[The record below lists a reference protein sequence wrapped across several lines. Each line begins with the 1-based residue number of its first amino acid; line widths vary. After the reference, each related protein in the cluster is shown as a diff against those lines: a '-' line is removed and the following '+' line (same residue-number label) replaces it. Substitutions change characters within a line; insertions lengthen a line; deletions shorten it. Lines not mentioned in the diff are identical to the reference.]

1 MNDQSPLNQTARTV
15 PLYTLHLSP
24 LNPRQDHDAD
34 DIAALAESLKIN
46 GIMQNLNVFDG
57 PDGLG
62 VVAGGRR
69 LRALELLAQSV
80 DHDETDDPGQLID
93 FDAIPVNVTADEMMA
108 RSWAGAEGA
117 TQRPLHPAEEIRA
130 YAAMADQGSTP
141 DRIASAFGQTRAH
154 VMRRLKLASLSTEAL
169 DALRRNLIPL
179 DVAQVLTLIDVPDRQ
194 HDALMLATD
203 RNYNAG
209 QLRRQ
214 LMEGNVPSDDR
225 RVVFIGLELYRA
237 EGGTLDEDLFTD
249 QSRLHNADLIDSLF
263 KEKLTKKAEEL
274 QGSAGVA
281 RVVPIFD
288 SYVGYQHLDDM
299 QRLFRQPVD
308 LPEAD
313 QARYDALCEKGNEVE
328 FTEAEAEDFDA
339 LEERMKGDFDAE
351 EYATATLFVCVDHHG
366 KIDVSHPYL
375 QKKKRENTGTDGGAG
390 PVAAKPPLTQT
401 GIADLRTIQRIALQT
416 EMLKH
421 PELALDLL
429 AFQLS
434 HDLYSF
440 SGPFNVTPTDQN
452 SPPGSVDSVHL
463 DERLDSEISDIS
475 GDVEAAFRTFQD
487 QGKKH
492 RNTVLTQALVRTM
505 NQPFASPINMVLM
518 TKLGVSPRSI
528 WTPTADNFFKACRS
542 ELMDS
547 IWRKLVIQEGEDD
560 SEMERF
566 SKLKVGEKRSE
577 LEALF
582 NDASTQEAL
591 LLTRDQI
598 AAIDAWLPDEIADS
612 TIDA

>member
-1 MNDQSPLNQTARTV
+1 MNDQSPLNQSVRTV
-15 PLYTLHLSP
+15 PLHTLQLSS

-46 GIMQNLNVFDG
+46 GIMQNLNVFEG

-69 LRALELLAQSV
+69 LRALELLAQAV
-80 DHDETDDPGQLID
+80 DHDETEDTVQLID
-93 FDAIPVNVTADEMMA
+93 FDAIPVNVTSDEMMA

-130 YAAMADQGSTP
+130 YAAMADQDSTP
-141 DRIASAFGQTRAH
+141 DRIAAAFGQTRAH

-179 DVAQVLTLIDVPDRQ
+179 DVAQVLTMIDAPDRQ

-225 RVVFIGLELYRA
+225 RVLFIGIDLYRA

-263 KEKLTKKAEEL
+263 KEKLTKKAEDL
-274 QGSAGVA
+274 QASAGVA

-288 SYVGYQHLDDM
+288 YYVGYQHTDGMRTLY
-299 QRLFRQPVD
+299 RKPVE

-313 QARYDALCEKGNEVE
+313 QARYDDLCEKGNEVE
-328 FTEAEAEDFDA
+328 FTEVEAEEFDA
-339 LEERMKGDFDAE
+339 LEVRMEGDFDTE
-351 EYATATLFVCVDHHG
+351 EYALATLFVYVNTNG
-366 KIDVSHPYL
+366 KIDVSRPYL
-375 QKKKRENTGTDGGAG
+375 AQEKRANSGADDGAG
-390 PVAAKPPLTQT
+390 AVAAKPPVTQT
-401 GIADLRTIQRIALQT
+401 GIADLHTIQRAAFQT

-429 AFQLS
+429 AFQLT
-434 HDLYSF
+434 HDLYSY
-440 SGPFNVTPTDQN
+440 SGPYNVTVTDQN
-452 SPPGSVDSVHL
+452 TPPSSVDSVHL
-463 DERLDSEISDIS
+463 DKRLDSEVSDIA
-475 GDVEAAFRTFQD
+475 GDVEAAFRAFQE

-492 RNTVLTQALVRTM
+492 RNMVLTQALVRTM
-505 NQPFASPINMVLM
+505 NQPFGSPINLALM

-528 WTPTADNFFKACRS
+528 WTPTAENFFKACRS
-542 ELMDS
+542 EILDS
-547 IWRKLVIQEGEDD
+547 IWRKLACAGDEGGDQ
-560 SEMERF
+560 MERF
-566 SKLKVGEKRSE
+566 AKLKVGEKRAE

-582 NDASTQEAL
+582 TDASTQEAL
-591 LLTRDQI
+591 ALSRDQI
-598 AAIDAWLPDEIADS
+598 AAIDAWLPDEVEGGA
-612 TIDA
+612 A

>member
-1 MNDQSPLNQTARTV
+1 MNDQSPLNQSVRTV
-15 PLYTLHLSP
+15 PLHTLQLSS

-46 GIMQNLNVFDG
+46 GIMQNLNVFEG

-69 LRALELLAQSV
+69 LRALELLAQAV
-80 DHDETDDPGQLID
+80 DHDETEDTVQLID
-93 FDAIPVNVTADEMMA
+93 FDAIPVNVTSDEMMA

-141 DRIASAFGQTRAH
+141 DRIAAAFGQTRAH

-179 DVAQVLTLIDVPDRQ
+179 DVAQVLTMIDAPDRQ

-203 RNYNAG
+203 RNYNSG

-225 RVVFIGLELYRA
+225 RVVFIGLDLYRA

-249 QSRLHNADLIDSLF
+249 QSRLHNADLVHSLF
-263 KEKLTKKAEEL
+263 QEKLTKTAEDL
-274 QGSAGVA
+274 QTSAGVA
-281 RVVPIFD
+281 RVVPIYE
-288 SYVGYQHLDDM
+288 SYIGYQHLDGM
-299 QRLFRQPVD
+299 RSLYRKPVD

-313 QARYDALCEKGNEVE
+313 QARYDVLCEKGNEVE
-328 FTEAEAEDFDA
+328 FTEAEEAEFEA
-339 LEERMKGDFDAE
+339 LEKRMEGDFNAE
-351 EYATATLFVCVDHHG
+351 EYATATLFVCVDRHG
-366 KIDVSHPYL
+366 KIEVSAPYL
-375 QKKKRENTGTDGGAG
+375 AREQRANTGPDDGTGA
-390 PVAAKPPLTQT
+390 VAAKPPVTQT
-401 GIADLRTIQRIALQT
+401 GIADLRTIQRAAFQT

-429 AFQLS
+429 AFQLT
-434 HDLYSF
+434 HDLYSY
-440 SGPFNVTPTDQN
+440 SGPFNVTVTDQN
-452 SPPGSVDSVHL
+452 APPSSVDNVHL
-463 DERLDSEISDIS
+463 DERLKSGINDIG
-475 GDVEAAFRTFQD
+475 GDVEAAFRTFQE

-505 NQPFASPINMVLM
+505 NQPFGSPINLALM

-528 WTPTADNFFKACRS
+528 WTPTAENFFKACRS
-542 ELMDS
+542 ELLDS
-547 IWRKLVIQEGEDD
+547 IWRKLVIQEDEGD
-560 SEMERF
+560 SEMQRF
-566 SKLKVGEKRSE
+566 AKLKVGEKRAE
-577 LEALF
+577 LESLF

-598 AAIDAWLPDEIADS
+598 AAIDAWLPDEIAG
-612 TIDA
+612 DAA

>member
-1 MNDQSPLNQTARTV
+1 MNDQSPLIQTARTV
-15 PLYTLHLSP
+15 PLDTLHLSP
-24 LNPRQDHDAD
+24 LNPRQNHDAD

-46 GIMQNLNVFDG
+46 GIMQNLNVLEG

-69 LRALELLAQSV
+69 LRALELLAQAV

-93 FDAIPVNVTADEMMA
+93 FAAIPVNVTSDEMMA

-141 DRIASAFGQTRAH
+141 DRIAAAFGQTRAH

-179 DVAQVLTLIDVPDRQ
+179 DVAQVLTMIDAPDRQ

-225 RVVFIGLELYRA
+225 RVVFIGLDLYRA

-263 KEKLTKKAEEL
+263 KEKLTKKAEDL
-274 QGSAGVA
+274 QASAGVA
-281 RVVPIFD
+281 LAVPIFD
-288 SYVGYQHLDDM
+288 HYVGYQHYDGMRSLH
-299 QRLFRQPVD
+299 RKPVE

-313 QARYDALCEKGNEVE
+313 QARYDELCEKGNEVE
-328 FTEAEAEDFDA
+328 FTEAEAEEFDA
-339 LEERMKGDFDAE
+339 LEERMEGDFDAD
-351 EYATATLFVCVDHHG
+351 EYAQATLFVYVNTSG
-366 KIDVSHPYL
+366 KIDISRPYL
-375 QKKKRENTGTDGGAG
+375 AQEKRSTVGEDGGTGA
-390 PVAAKPPLTQT
+390 VAAKPPVTQT
-401 GIADLRTIQRIALQT
+401 GISDLRIIQQAAFQT

-429 AFQLS
+429 AFQLT
-434 HDLYSF
+434 HDLYSY
-440 SGPFNVTPTDQN
+440 SGPFNVTVTDQN
-452 SPPGSVDSVHL
+452 TPPSSVDNVHL
-463 DERLDSEISDIS
+463 DERLKSGINDIG
-475 GDVEAAFRTFQD
+475 GDVESAFRAFQD

-505 NQPFASPINMVLM
+505 NAPFGSSINLSLM

-528 WTPTADNFFKACRS
+528 WTPTAENFFKACRS
-542 ELMDS
+542 ELLDS

-560 SEMERF
+560 SEMQRF
-566 SKLKVGEKRSE
+566 AKLKVGEKRAE

-598 AAIDAWLPDEIADS
+598 AAIDAWLPDELTADA
-612 TIDA
+612 T

>member
-1 MNDQSPLNQTARTV
+1 MNDQSPLNQSVRTV
-15 PLYTLHLSP
+15 PLHTLHLSP

-34 DIAALAESLKIN
+34 DIAALAEFLKIN
-46 GIMQNLNVFDG
+46 GIMQNLNVFEG

-69 LRALELLAQSV
+69 LRALELLTQAV
-80 DHDETDDPGQLID
+80 DHEETDDTRQLID
-93 FDAIPVNVTADEMMA
+93 FDAIPINVTSDEMMA

-141 DRIASAFGQTRAH
+141 DRIAAAFGQTRAH

-179 DVAQVLTLIDVPDRQ
+179 DVAQVLTMVDAPDRQ

-225 RVVFIGLELYRA
+225 RVVFIGLDLYRA

-263 KEKLTKKAEEL
+263 KEKLTKKAEDL
-274 QGSAGVA
+274 QASAGVA

-288 SYVGYQHLDDM
+288 YYVGYQHTNEM
-299 QRLFRQPVD
+299 RTLFRKPVE

-328 FTEAEAEDFDA
+328 FTKAEAEEFDA
-339 LEERMKGDFDAE
+339 LEERMKGDFDTE
-351 EYATATLFVCVDHHG
+351 EYARSTLFVYVNTNG
-366 KIDVSHPYL
+366 KIDVSRPYL
-375 QKKKRENTGTDGGAG
+375 AHEKHASSSADDGAG
-390 PVAAKPPLTQT
+390 AVAAKPPVTQT
-401 GIADLRTIQRIALQT
+401 GIADLRIIQRAALQT

-434 HDLYSF
+434 HDLYSY
-440 SGPFNVTPTDQN
+440 SGPFNVTPTDQDTRP
-452 SPPGSVDSVHL
+452 SSLDEVHL
-463 DERLDSEISDIS
+463 DERLQSSISDIG
-475 GDVEAAFRTFQD
+475 GDVEAAFRAFQE

-505 NQPFASPINMVLM
+505 NQPFGSPINLALM

-528 WTPTADNFFKACRS
+528 WTPTAENFFKACRS
-542 ELMDS
+542 ELLDS
-547 IWRKLVIQEGEDD
+547 IWRKLACAGDEGGDQ
-560 SEMERF
+560 MERF
-566 SKLKVGEKRSE
+566 AKLKVGEKRAE

-582 NDASTQEAL
+582 TDASTQEAL
-591 LLTRDQI
+591 LLTRDQV
-598 AAIDAWLPDEIADS
+598 AAIDAWLPDEIAG
-612 TIDA
+612 DAA

>member
-1 MNDQSPLNQTARTV
+1 MNDQSPLNQSVRTV
-15 PLYTLHLSP
+15 PLHTLHLSP

-34 DIAALAESLKIN
+34 DIAALAEFLKIN
-46 GIMQNLNVFDG
+46 GIMQNLNVFEG

-69 LRALELLAQSV
+69 LRALELLTQAV
-80 DHDETDDPGQLID
+80 DHEETDDTRQLID
-93 FDAIPVNVTADEMMA
+93 FDAIPINVTSDEMMA

-141 DRIASAFGQTRAH
+141 DRIAAAFGQTRAH

-179 DVAQVLTLIDVPDRQ
+179 DVAQVLTMVDAPDRQ

-225 RVVFIGLELYRA
+225 RVVFIGLDLYRA

-263 KEKLTKKAEEL
+263 KEKLTKKAEDL
-274 QGSAGVA
+274 QASAGVA

-288 SYVGYQHLDDM
+288 YYVGYQHTNEM
-299 QRLFRQPVD
+299 RTLFRKPVE

-328 FTEAEAEDFDA
+328 FTKAEAEEFDA
-339 LEERMKGDFDAE
+339 LEERMKGDFDTE
-351 EYATATLFVCVDHHG
+351 EYARSTLFVYVNTNG
-366 KIDVSHPYL
+366 KIDVSRPYL
-375 QKKKRENTGTDGGAG
+375 AHEKHASSGADDGAG
-390 PVAAKPPLTQT
+390 AVAAKPPVTQT
-401 GIADLRTIQRIALQT
+401 GIADLRIIQRAALQT

-434 HDLYSF
+434 HDLYSY
-440 SGPFNVTPTDQN
+440 SGPFNVTPTDQDTRP
-452 SPPGSVDSVHL
+452 SSLDEVHL
-463 DERLDSEISDIS
+463 DERLQSSISDIG
-475 GDVEAAFRTFQD
+475 GDVEAAFRAFQE

-505 NQPFASPINMVLM
+505 NQPFGSPINLALM

-528 WTPTADNFFKACRS
+528 WTPTAENFFKACRS
-542 ELMDS
+542 ELLDS
-547 IWRKLVIQEGEDD
+547 IWRKLACAGDEGGDQ
-560 SEMERF
+560 MERF
-566 SKLKVGEKRSE
+566 AKLKVGEKRAE

-582 NDASTQEAL
+582 TDASTQEAL
-591 LLTRDQI
+591 LLTRDQV
-598 AAIDAWLPDEIADS
+598 AAIDAWLPDEIAG
-612 TIDA
+612 DAA

>member
-1 MNDQSPLNQTARTV
+1 MNDQSPLNQTVRTV
-15 PLYTLHLSP
+15 PLNVLQLSP

-34 DIAALAESLKIN
+34 DISALAESIKIN
-46 GIMQNLNVFDG
+46 GIMQNLNVFEA
-57 PDGLG
+57 PEGLG

-69 LRALELLAQSV
+69 LRALQLLAQAV
-80 DHDETDDPGQLID
+80 DHDETEEPGQLID
-93 FDAIPVNVTADEMMA
+93 FDAIPVNVTSDEIMA

-141 DRIASAFGQTRAH
+141 DRIAAAFGQTRAH

-179 DVAQVLTLIDVPDRQ
+179 DVAQVLTMIDAPDRQ

-203 RNYNAG
+203 RNYSSG

-225 RVVFIGLELYRA
+225 KVVFISLDLYRA

-249 QSRLHNADLIDSLF
+249 QSRLHNADLVHSLF
-263 KEKLTKKAEEL
+263 QAKLTKAAEDL
-274 QGSAGVA
+274 QASKGVA

-288 SYVGYQHLDDM
+288 SYVGYQHFDGM
-299 QRLFRQPVD
+299 QRLNRTPID

-313 QARYDALCEKGNEVE
+313 QARYDALCEKGDEVE
-328 FTEAEAEDFDA
+328 FTETEAEEFDA
-339 LEERMKGDFDAE
+339 LEERMLGDYDAE
-351 EYATATLFVCVDHHG
+351 EYARSTLFVYVDHHG
-366 KIDVSHPYL
+366 KIEFGYPYL
-375 QKKKRENTGTDGGAG
+375 PQDKRANSGTDDGTGA
-390 PVAAKPPLTQT
+390 VAPKPPVTQT
-401 GIADLRTIQRIALQT
+401 GIADLQTIQRAALQT
-416 EMLKH
+416 EMLKQ

-429 AFQLS
+429 AFQLT
-434 HDLYSF
+434 HDLYSY
-440 SGPFNVTPTDQN
+440 SGAFNVTAKDQN
-452 SPPGSVDSVHL
+452 TPPSSVDNVHL
-463 DERLDSEISDIS
+463 DKRLDSETSEIC
-475 GDVEAAFRTFQD
+475 GDVEGAFRAFQD

-505 NQPFASPINMVLM
+505 NQPFGSPINLALM

-542 ELMDS
+542 ELLDS
-547 IWRKLVIQEGEDD
+547 IWRKLVIQEDKGD
-560 SEMERF
+560 SEMQRF
-566 SKLKVGEKRSE
+566 GKLKVGEKRAE

-598 AAIDAWLPDEIADS
+598 AAIDAWLPDEIAGDG
-612 TIDA
+612 DA

>member
-1 MNDQSPLNQTARTV
+1 MNDQSPLNQTVRTV
-15 PLYTLHLSP
+15 PLHALHLSP

-34 DIAALAESLKIN
+34 DISALAESIKIN
-46 GIMQNLNVFDG
+46 GIMQNLNVFEG
-57 PDGLG
+57 HEGLG

-69 LRALELLAQSV
+69 LRALQLLAQAG
-80 DHDETDDPGQLID
+80 DLGTADDPSQLID
-93 FDAIPVNVTADEMMA
+93 FDAIPVNVTSDEMMA

-141 DRIASAFGQTRAH
+141 DRIAAAFGQTRAH
-154 VMRRLKLASLSTEAL
+154 VMRRLKLASLSIEAL

-179 DVAQVLTLIDVPDRQ
+179 DVAQVLTMIDAPDRQ

-203 RNYNAG
+203 RNYNSG

-225 RVVFIGLELYRA
+225 RVVFIGLDLYRA

-249 QSRLHNADLIDSLF
+249 QSRLHNADLVHSLF
-263 KEKLTKKAEEL
+263 HAKLTKAAEDL
-274 QGSAGVA
+274 QTNAGVA

-288 SYVGYQHLDDM
+288 SYVSYQHLDGM
-299 QRLFRQPVD
+299 QQLYRTPVD

-313 QARYDALCEKGNEVE
+313 QARYEALCEKGNEVE
-328 FTEAEAEDFDA
+328 FIEAEEAEFEA
-339 LEERMKGDFDAE
+339 LEKRMEGDFDAE
-351 EYATATLFVCVDHHG
+351 EYATATLFVCVDRHG
-366 KIDVSHPYL
+366 KIEVSAPNL
-375 QKKKRENTGTDGGAG
+375 ARGQRANTGADDGAG
-390 PVAAKPPLTQT
+390 AVAAKPPLTQT
-401 GIADLRTIQRIALQT
+401 GIADLRTIQRAAFQT

-429 AFQLS
+429 AFQLT
-434 HDLYSF
+434 HDPYSY
-440 SGPFNVTPTDQN
+440 SGPFNVTVTDQN
-452 SPPGSVDSVHL
+452 APPSSVDNVHL
-463 DERLDSEISDIS
+463 DQRLKSGISDIG
-475 GDVEAAFRTFQD
+475 GDVEAAFRTFQE

-505 NQPFASPINMVLM
+505 NQPFGSPINLALM

-528 WTPTADNFFKACRS
+528 WTPTSENFFKACRS
-542 ELMDS
+542 ELLDS
-547 IWRKLVIQEGEDD
+547 IWRKLVIQEDEGD
-560 SEMERF
+560 SEMQRF
-566 SKLKVGEKRSE
+566 AKLKVGEKRSE

-598 AAIDAWLPDEIADS
+598 AAIDAWLPDEIAL
-612 TIDA
+612 DAA

>member
-1 MNDQSPLNQTARTV
+1 MHV
-15 PLYTLHLSP
+15 LHLSP

-34 DIAALAESLKIN
+34 DISALAESIKIN
-46 GIMQNLNVFDG
+46 GIMQNLNVFED
-57 PDGLG
+57 PEGLG

-69 LRALELLAQSV
+69 LRALQLLAQAV
-80 DHDETDDPGQLID
+80 DHDESDDPGQLID
-93 FDAIPVNVTADEMMA
+93 FDAIPVNVTSDEMLA

-141 DRIASAFGQTRAH
+141 DRIAAAFGQTRTH

-179 DVAQVLTLIDVPDRQ
+179 DVAQVLTMIDAPDRQ

-203 RNYNAG
+203 RNYNSG

-225 RVVFIGLELYRA
+225 RVVFIGLDLYRA

-249 QSRLHNADLIDSLF
+249 QSRLHNTDLVHSLF
-263 KEKLTKKAEEL
+263 QEKLTKAAEDL
-274 QGSAGVA
+274 QASKGVA

-288 SYVGYQHLDDM
+288 SYVGYQHFDGT
-299 QRLFRQPVD
+299 QRLNRTPVD

-313 QARYDALCEKGNEVE
+313 QARYDALCEKGDEVE
-328 FTEAEAEDFDA
+328 FTEAEAEEFDA
-339 LEERMKGDFDAE
+339 LEERMLGDYDAE
-351 EYATATLFVCVDHHG
+351 EYARSTLFVYVDHHG
-366 KIDVSHPYL
+366 KIEIGYPYL
-375 QKKKRENTGTDGGAG
+375 PQDKRAKLGTDDGTGA
-390 PVAAKPPLTQT
+390 VAPKPPVTQT
-401 GIADLRTIQRIALQT
+401 GIADLRTIQRAAFQT

-429 AFQLS
+429 AFQLT
-434 HDLYSF
+434 HDPYSY
-440 SGPFNVTPTDQN
+440 SGPFNVTVTDQN
-452 SPPGSVDSVHL
+452 APPSSVDNVHL
-463 DERLDSEISDIS
+463 DERLKSGISDIG
-475 GDVEAAFRTFQD
+475 GDVETAFRTFQE

-505 NQPFASPINMVLM
+505 NQPFGSPINLALM

-528 WTPTADNFFKACRS
+528 WTPTAENFFKACRS
-542 ELMDS
+542 ELLDS
-547 IWRKLVIQEGEDD
+547 IWHKLVIQAGEGD
-560 SEMERF
+560 SEMQRF
-566 SKLKVGEKRSE
+566 GKLKVGEKRAE

-598 AAIDAWLPDEIADS
+598 AAIDAWLPDEIAGDD
-612 TIDA
+612 DA

>member
-1 MNDQSPLNQTARTV
+1 MNDQSPLNQSVRTV
-15 PLYTLHLSP
+15 PLHTLHLSP

-34 DIAALAESLKIN
+34 DIAALAESIKIN
-46 GIMQNLNVFDG
+46 GIMQNLNVFEG

-69 LRALELLAQSV
+69 LRALDLLAQSV
-80 DHDETDDPGQLID
+80 DHNETEDPGQLIN
-93 FDAIPVNVTADEMMA
+93 FDAIPVNVTSDEMMA

-141 DRIASAFGQTRAH
+141 DRIAAAFGQTRAH

-179 DVAQVLTLIDVPDRQ
+179 DVAQVLTMIDAPDRQ

-225 RVVFIGLELYRA
+225 RVAFIGLDLYRA

-249 QSRLHNADLIDSLF
+249 QSRLHNADLVHSLF
-263 KEKLTKKAEEL
+263 QAKLTKAAEDM
-274 QGSAGVA
+274 QSRTGVA
-281 RVVPIFD
+281 RVVPVFE
-288 SYVGYQHLDDM
+288 SYIGYQHHDGM
-299 QRLFRQPVD
+299 QPLYRKLVD

-313 QARYDALCEKGNEVE
+313 QARYDELCEKGNEVE
-328 FTEAEAEDFDA
+328 FTEAEQAEFEA
-339 LEERMKGDFDAE
+339 LDDRMEGDFDAE
-351 EYATATLFVCVDHHG
+351 EYAAATLFICIDSRG
-366 KIDVSHPYL
+366 KIKVSDPYL
-375 QKKKRENTGTDGGAG
+375 AREQRANSGTDDGAG
-390 PVAAKPPLTQT
+390 AAAAKPHVTQT
-401 GIADLRTIQRIALQT
+401 GVSDLRIIQRAAFQT

-429 AFQLS
+429 AFQLT
-434 HDLYSF
+434 HDIRSY
-440 SGPFNVTPTDQN
+440 SGPFNVTATDQN
-452 SPPGSVDSVHL
+452 TPPSSVDSVHL
-463 DERLDSEISDIS
+463 DNRLDSEVTDIA
-475 GDVEAAFRTFQD
+475 GDVEAAFRAFQE

-505 NQPFASPINMVLM
+505 NQPFASTLNLALM

-528 WTPTADNFFKACRS
+528 WTPTAENFFKACRS
-542 ELMDS
+542 ELLDS
-547 IWRKLVIQEGEDD
+547 IWRKLVIQESEDD
-560 SEMERF
+560 SEMQRF
-566 SKLKVGEKRSE
+566 AKLKVGEKRAE

-582 NDASTQEAL
+582 NDTSTQEAL

-598 AAIDAWLPDEIADS
+598 AAIDAWLPDEIAV
-612 TIDA
+612 DAA

>member
-1 MNDQSPLNQTARTV
+1 
-15 PLYTLHLSP
+15 
-24 LNPRQDHDAD
+24 
-34 DIAALAESLKIN
+34 
-46 GIMQNLNVFDG
+46 MQNLNVFEA
-57 PDGLG
+57 PEGLG

-69 LRALELLAQSV
+69 LRALQLLAQAV
-80 DHDETDDPGQLID
+80 DHDETEDTVQLID
-93 FDAIPVNVTADEMMA
+93 FDAIPVNVTSDEMMA

-141 DRIASAFGQTRAH
+141 DRIAAAFGQTRAH

-179 DVAQVLTLIDVPDRQ
+179 DVAQVLTMIDTPDRQ

-225 RVVFIGLELYRA
+225 RVVFIGLDLYRA

-249 QSRLHNADLIDSLF
+249 QSRLHNADLVDSLF
-263 KEKLTKKAEEL
+263 KTKLTKAAEDL
-274 QGSAGVA
+274 QASAGVA

-288 SYVGYQHLDDM
+288 SYIGYQHLDAM
-299 QRLFRQPVD
+299 QRLYRTPVD

-313 QARYDALCEKGNEVE
+313 QARYDALCEKGDEVE
-328 FTEAEAEDFDA
+328 FTEAEAEEFDA
-339 LEERMKGDFDAE
+339 LEERMLGDYDAE
-351 EYATATLFVCVDHHG
+351 EYATATLFVCVDRHG
-366 KIDVSHPYL
+366 NIEVSAPYL
-375 QKKKRENTGTDGGAG
+375 AREERANTGADDGAG
-390 PVAAKPPLTQT
+390 AVAAKPPVTQT
-401 GIADLRTIQRIALQT
+401 GIADLRTIQRAAFQT

-429 AFQLS
+429 AFQLT
-434 HDLYSF
+434 HDLYSY
-440 SGPFNVTPTDQN
+440 SGPFNVTVTDQN
-452 SPPGSVDSVHL
+452 APPSSVDNVHL
-463 DERLDSEISDIS
+463 DERLKSGINDIG
-475 GDVEAAFRTFQD
+475 GDVEAAFRAFQD

-505 NQPFASPINMVLM
+505 NAPFVSPINLAL
-518 TKLGVSPRSI
+518 TAKLSVSPRSI
-528 WTPTADNFFKACRS
+528 WTPTAENFFKACRS
-542 ELMDS
+542 ELLDS
-547 IWRKLVIQEGEDD
+547 IWRKLVIQEDEGD
-560 SEMERF
+560 SEMQRF
-566 SKLKVGEKRSE
+566 AKLKVGDKRAE
-577 LEALF
+577 LETLF

-598 AAIDAWLPDEIADS
+598 AAIDAWLPDEIAGDG
-612 TIDA
+612 DA